1 MCVAGHAQKRPAI
14 RSALRF
20 AETLHSGC
28 IAGQFCICARKGGR
42 PPHKRVKP
50 VQGQT
55 HAAQSRPD
63 MVAVPEVRL
72 FMRKAVPPRCLVS
85 IRLQRQID
93 RGPKQPEQAWRTGSR
108 GDENSPG
115 TRAAPPKLAAHSA
128 ADAACIPAHSP
139 ETSRIPPPRRR
150 ARPCAARFSDR
161 SCLRPNQP
169 SPVPLFLRGL
179 TALRPVPQ
187 VLPAKTAAQCAAPD
201 IKRGAP
207 LPEQDFLRLPHSAQQ
222 RTARAAESAAAPKA
236 RIAASG

>member
-1 MCVAGHAQKRPAI
+1 MCGRSCAKASCHTQRAPLRRDFAQRLHRRPV
-14 RSALRF
+14 
-20 AETLHSGC
+20 LHL
-28 IAGQFCICARKGGR
+28 CAKGR
-42 PPHKRVKP
+42 PPTT
-50 VQGQT
+50 QTGQT
-55 HAAQSRPD
+55 SAGPDTCSAKPTRYGRRAGSASVHAQGSASALSRQH
-63 MVAVPEVRL
+63 
-72 FMRKAVPPRCLVS
+72 PPPAS
-85 IRLQRQID
+85 D
-93 RGPKQPEQAWRTGSR
+93 RSRAEAARTGMANR
-108 GDENSPG
+108 QQGRRKQPG

>member
-1 MCVAGHAQKRPAI
+1 MNSCPKLPAPAGHGGCCRQQACMCVAGHTQKRPAI

-85 IRLQRQID
+85 IRLRRQID
-93 RGPKQPEQAWRTGSR
+93 RGLKQSKQAWRTGSR
-108 GDENSPG
+108 GDENS
-115 TRAAPPKLAAHSA
+115 RAAVLCRRKLLRASPQAAAEYKVA
-128 ADAACIPAHSP
+128 AQKPAEYRCRTAEP
-139 ETSRIPPPRRR
+139 DCTQNLFQIDCDRSRTIRFRCGLLCGSRRLCSLFFRFCLRRR
-150 ARPCAARFSDR
+150 LCAA
-161 SCLRPNQP
+161 LRQ
-169 SPVPLFLRGL
+169 
-179 TALRPVPQ
+179 
-187 VLPAKTAAQCAAPD
+187 
-201 IKRGAP
+201 I
-207 LPEQDFLRLPHSAQQ
+207 
-222 RTARAAESAAAPKA
+222 
-236 RIAASG
+236 